1 MVKKYDHLYSSGMGT
16 LNRIFRVESTTQ
28 LVIVFIVFGITGSLS
43 VVVSDPLMAVVVIT
57 HDTMHHLV
65 YWPLRIIGMLLV
77 YQVIL
82 VAVGALFGQFAYF
95 WRIEKRIL
103 GRIGINLDSPVAKAE
118 G

>member
-1 MVKKYDHLYSSGMGT
+1 MVKKYIGMYSSGMET
-16 LNRIFRVESTTQ
+16 LNRIFKVESTTQ

-43 VVVSDPLMAVVVIT
+43 VLVSRPLLVLLGVSPDM
-57 HDTMHHLV
+57 MHGLV

-77 YQVIL
+77 YQLIL
-82 VAVGALFGQFAYF
+82 LAIGALFGQFAYF

>member
-1 MVKKYDHLYSSGMGT
+1 MVKKFNGMYSPGMET
-16 LNRIFRVESTTQ
+16 LNRIFKVESTTQ

-43 VVVSDPLMAVVVIT
+43 MLLSRPLLVLLGVSPDM
-57 HDTMHHLV
+57 MHGVV
-65 YWPLRIIGMLLV
+65 YWPIRILGMLLV

-82 VAVGALFGQFAYF
+82 VAIGALFGQFAYF

-103 GRIGINLDSPVAKAE
+103 SRIGINLESPVNQAD